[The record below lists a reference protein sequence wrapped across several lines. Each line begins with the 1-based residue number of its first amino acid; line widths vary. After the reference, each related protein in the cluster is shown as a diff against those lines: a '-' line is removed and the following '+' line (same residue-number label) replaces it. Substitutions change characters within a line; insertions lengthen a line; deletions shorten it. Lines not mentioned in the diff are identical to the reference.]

1 MAAGDEPSVVADVVM
16 KAANAERPKLRYS
29 AGKLANR
36 LRLLRRFAPAGL
48 VDAGDSKEPAARR
61 ADGFAPGLRG
71 PGQTM
76 KAFIIDR
83 YGSGTHLRAGE
94 MPDPVMRE
102 DDVLVQI
109 HAAGVNQL
117 DSKIRSGE
125 FKQLLPYRLPLI
137 LGNDVAGVVLKVG
150 ARVRRFKPGDEVY
163 ARPDQDRIGTFA
175 ELISIKEDSVAK
187 KPKNLTMEEAAS
199 IPLVGLTAWQALIE
213 KAGLKK
219 GQKVFIQAGSGGVGT
234 FAIQLAKHVGATVAT
249 TTGTDNVDLVRS
261 LGADIVI
268 DYKKDDFENVLRDYD
283 VVLNSLD
290 KVTLEKS
297 LRVLKPGGRL
307 ISISGPPD
315 PDFARDSGA
324 SWILNAAMRVL
335 SYGVRAKAK
344 RRQVNYSFLFMRAN
358 GGQLAEITALIE
370 SGIIRPVVDRVFPFD
385 STDEAL
391 AYVEAGR
398 ARGKVVVQ
406 VRPPEARR
414 TV

>member
-1 MAAGDEPSVVADVVM
+1 
-16 KAANAERPKLRYS
+16 
-29 AGKLANR
+29 
-36 LRLLRRFAPAGL
+36 
-48 VDAGDSKEPAARR
+48 
-61 ADGFAPGLRG
+61 
-71 PGQTM
+71 
-76 KAFIIDR
+76 
-83 YGSGTHLRAGE
+83 
-94 MPDPVMRE
+94 
-102 DDVLVQI
+102 
-109 HAAGVNQL
+109 
-117 DSKIRSGE
+117 
-125 FKQLLPYRLPLI
+125 
-137 LGNDVAGVVLKVG
+137 
-150 ARVRRFKPGDEVY
+150 
-163 ARPDQDRIGTFA
+163 
-175 ELISIKEDSVAK
+175 
-187 KPKNLTMEEAAS
+187 MEEAAS

-213 KAGLKK
+213 KASLKK

-234 FAIQLAKHVGATVAT
+234 FAIQLARHVGATVAT
-249 TTGTDNVDLVRS
+249 TTSADNVNLVRS
-261 LGADIVI
+261 LGADVVI

-297 LRVLKPGGRL
+297 LGVLKPGGRL

-344 RRQVNYSFLFMRAN
+344 RRQVDYSFLFMRAN